1 MVFTDT
7 TGSPGN
13 IIGGLPTGAAWA
25 DVVTR
30 VAGSSLT
37 LNSAFYLCVENLSPR
52 YFPVAFGRDSSG
64 VRCHTSYYWDE
75 CEAAW
80 FNEDDAGNPNSRP
93 GNRMIRAIGF
103 ALTPPTIVIYRT
115 TNDVTLRW
123 GATGAPYYKVF
134 AATTPTGPFDTLIGT
149 VTTNTFSDVNAVN
162 LNLKRFYQVVSSDT
176 P

>member
-1 MVFTDT
+1 
-7 TGSPGN
+7 
-13 IIGGLPTGAAWA
+13 
-25 DVVTR
+25 
-30 VAGSSLT
+30 
-37 LNSAFYLCVENLSPR
+37 
-52 YFPVAFGRDSSG
+52 
-64 VRCHTSYYWDE
+64 
-75 CEAAW
+75 
-80 FNEDDAGNPNSRP
+80 
-93 GNRMIRAIGF
+93 MIRAIGF